1 MKDRWE
7 QIVKRWTWGGKVGT
21 AIKEHPWVSLWQC
34 QLLHLESINVSWYP
48 CPWHCASILGSYH
61 LGKLSKVHQES
72 QYYFLNSICNDP
84 KVKASTKRKEAS
96 KQAGGSGLSKS
107 GSVNNGHEPSHS
119 ISPSVKWGRM
129 RLYPKPWWAECF
141 RVAVD
146 PQELLKQRLCKETG
160 HPSKVGAWH
169 L

>member
-1 MKDRWE
+1 MNLR
-7 QIVKRWTWGGKVGT
+7 GKSGYCYQRAPVGILVAMPT
-21 AIKEHPWVSLWQC
+21 LTPGEYQY
-34 QLLHLESINVSWYP
+34 QLIRLPMALCY
-48 CPWHCASILGSYH
+48 SILGSYH

-129 RLYPKPWWAECF
+129 RLYPKPW
-141 RVAVD
+141 
-146 PQELLKQRLCKETG
+146 
-160 HPSKVGAWH
+160 
-169 L
+169 